1 MKIEIKFIIRENT
14 SRSVISKIHPG
25 GMELSKAHSEAKLYD
40 SYIEAESEIQLISI
54 EGDYEVVKIRKVS
67 SQKQSQQTTE
77 RDEFSRPI
85 LTSRDLREIFFQQWI
100 DSDRSPSTTENPN
113 APKKIL
119 HSSTKDTA
127 KTGQKSIN
135 DFSYITSALASLLEH
150 KNANYG
156 NAALEPLDIFGD
168 KHKLGKR
175 LDEKL
180 ARVKNSKELR
190 KNDVVDIMGYLVL
203 LCKENQWTNFDD
215 LKD

>member
-14 SRSVISKIHPG
+14 SRSVISKIYPG

-67 SQKQSQQTTE
+67 SQKQSQQTVE

-100 DSDRSPSTTENPN
+100 DSERSPFTTENPN
-113 APKKIL
+113 GLI
-119 HSSTKDTA
+119 KDTA

-135 DFSYITSALASLLEH
+135 DFSHITSALASLLEH
-150 KNANYG
+150 KNENYG

-175 LDEKL
+175 IDEKL